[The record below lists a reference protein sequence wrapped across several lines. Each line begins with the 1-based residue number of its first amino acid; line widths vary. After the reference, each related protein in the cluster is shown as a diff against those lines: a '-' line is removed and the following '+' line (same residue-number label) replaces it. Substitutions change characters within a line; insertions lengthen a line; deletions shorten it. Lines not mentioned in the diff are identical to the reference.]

1 MSQTTEAGPRLPS
14 RHADINDRLQGLE
27 TAVKLSRGRVDDGLI
42 REAETLVDR
51 AKSRLVLSGDHT
63 VVALAGATG
72 SGKSSLF
79 NVLSGLEIAAVGV
92 KRPTSSWPLACTWGR
107 DGATALLDWLEIP
120 RRHQVDRISL
130 LDESPADR
138 DLQGLVLLDLPDH
151 DSTEVAHH
159 LEVHRLV
166 ELADLLVW
174 VLDPQKYADAVI
186 HDRFLRPLH
195 DHADS
200 MLVLLNHSD
209 EISPDAVGRC
219 VADISRLLE
228 LDGLGTVPVLAT
240 SATTGDGVPELRRV
254 LADRVAAKAV
264 AQERLSADIRTV
276 SAELAAAV
284 GDAHPPDPRTTGRT
298 ELLQACAEAAGIPA
312 LVRAVERTSVARTR
326 AATDWPLTREITRRR
341 PDAAG
346 RLRPTDPSG
355 GAAPGVETRR
365 RIPAATPVQRARVDA
380 AVRRLVDRTVEGMR
394 RPWADAVRH
403 ASVSRL
409 EGFADALEA
418 AIARTDLG
426 SPPRAWPR
434 RGVRLV
440 QWLLLLAAVV
450 GAVWLLGLLVTN
462 MFRSPDSRPPAVA
475 GVWVPVLLLVGGL
488 FAGFAIS
495 VAGRIRARRSARA
508 RAERAENQL
517 RSSLETAVDD
527 FVLTPM
533 ATEVDAYRRTT
544 EALAQA
550 LAD

>member
-14 RHADINDRLQGLE
+14 RHADINHRLEGLE
-27 TAVKLSRGRVDDGLI
+27 TAVKLSRGRADDRLI

-79 NVLSGLEIAAVGV
+79 NVLSGLDLAAVGV

-120 RRHQVDRISL
+120 RRHQIDRIGL

-209 EISPDAVGRC
+209 EISSDAVGRC

-240 SATTGDGVPELRRV
+240 SATTGDGLPELRRM
-254 LADRVAAKAV
+254 LADRVAAKVV

-312 LVRAVERTSVARTR
+312 LVRAVERTSVAGTR
-326 AATDWPLTREITRRR
+326 AATDWPPTREITRNR
-341 PDAAG
+341 PGADS
-346 RLRPTDPSG
+346 RPGT
-355 GAAPGVETRR
+355 
-365 RIPAATPVQRARVDA
+365 PAATPVQRARVDA

-409 EGFADALEA
+409 DGFADALDA

-426 SPPRAWPR
+426 AAPSAWPR
-434 RGVRLV
+434 RGMRIV

-450 GAVWLLGLLVTN
+450 GAVWLLGLLVTDL
-462 MFRSPDSRPPAVA
+462 FRSPDSRPPAVA
-475 GVWVPVLLLVGGL
+475 GVWLPVLLLVGGL
-488 FAGFAIS
+488 VAGVAIA
-495 VAGRIRARRSARA
+495 VAGRIQARRSARA
-508 RAERAENQL
+508 RAERAERQL

-527 FVLTPM
+527 FVVRPM

-544 EALAQA
+544 EALALA